1 MSDAGPPML
10 PLTPTRWP
18 ADSAPFLRPA
28 PSSGSLAWLTSAA
41 ALPVAAA
48 GVVLFGR
55 HGAIIMALSVATA
68 LLTNAIL
75 GYLTRRG
82 GVIGTGH
89 AVMTGLLL
97 ALTLPP
103 HVDWGIPVVG
113 ALIAILVGKGLLGG
127 YGNYLWS
134 PVLVGR
140 VGLQVLDPAAMLP
153 ASWPVLG
160 RGRLLVGDLSNA
172 TDSSPFFAW
181 RNANLPD
188 GVDSWL
194 LPRLD
199 SLLAGTH
206 DGLIH
211 SGPPALRGER
221 ITSLADL
228 LNDVLPPWGET
239 LLGTVGGGFGE
250 TCALCIIVGGLY
262 LIHRGLVRW
271 QLPVA
276 LLLGAAVTAAV
287 FPIASSWNEQGEV
300 IGRMWLPGLTLEGHK
315 PLGLVYVLYHLTTGE
330 LLLAAFFIA
339 TDIVSSPMRG
349 RGQVVFGFGVGV
361 LTICLR
367 MLGIIPGA
375 AYWAI
380 LILNP
385 FVSLID
391 RLTRRRVFGV

>member
-1 MSDAGPPML
+1 VSDTDLPML
-10 PLTPTRWP
+10 ALTHTRWP
-18 ADSAPFLRPA
+18 ADSAPLLRPA
-28 PSSGSLAWLTSAA
+28 PTSGSLAWLACAA
-41 ALPVAAA
+41 ALPAAAA

-55 HGAIIMALSVATA
+55 NAAVIMALSVAAA

-89 AVMTGLLL
+89 AAMTGLLL

-103 HVDWGIPVVG
+103 QVDWGIPVVG

-134 PVLVGR
+134 PVLVGW
-140 VGLQVLDPAAMLP
+140 VGLQILDPKAMLP
-153 ASWPVLG
+153 MSWPVLG

-172 TDSSPFFAW
+172 AVPPPFFSW
-181 RNANLPD
+181 RNAHLPH
-188 GVDSWL
+188 GVDAWL
-194 LPRLD
+194 LPRVD
-199 SLLAGTH
+199 SLLASMH

-211 SGPPALRGER
+211 SGPAALRGER

-228 LNDVLPPWGET
+228 LNTVLPPWGET
-239 LLGTVGGGFGE
+239 LLGTVGGGLGA

-262 LIHRGLVRW
+262 LIHRGVVRW

-276 LLLGAAVTAAV
+276 VLAGAAVTAAV
-287 FPIASSWNEQGEV
+287 WPIASSWNEQSQV
-300 IGRMWLPGLTLEGHK
+300 IGRMWLPGLTFEGHK
-315 PLGLVYVLYHLTTGE
+315 PLGLMYVLYHLTAGE

-339 TDIVSSPMRG
+339 TDVVSSPKRG

-361 LTICLR
+361 LTIGLR
-367 MLGIIPGA
+367 MFGIIPGA

-380 LILNP
+380 LIMNP
-385 FVSLID
+385 FVPLID
-391 RLTRRRVFGV
+391 RLTRRRIFGV